1 MYACTH
7 ALVFAQLISNGVN
20 HGFSGFMVQ
29 LRNPDGKLMEG
40 VEVRR
45 RGWRGGGGGGEEERA
60 NTLVRANEQAL
71 LPCLSLTSK
80 HCCPVFLF
88 TVTLTFSSSTGW

>member
-45 RGWRGGGGGGEEERA
+45 RGWRGGGGGGEEEEGVEKRSE
-60 NTLVRANEQAL
+60 RIRWCE
-71 LPCLSLTSK
+71 LTSK
-80 HCCPVFLF
+80 HCCPAFL
-88 TVTLTFSSSTGW
+88 